1 LLGLFGTVYGL
12 IAIFATLGTAGL
24 SDNNRLAQGIAEA
37 LNATLLGLFAAIPSL
52 VAWSY
57 YNKKVES
64 HAVKMASL
72 CDGFLRQLYH
82 LDETPEL
89 AETSGQELG

>member
-1 LLGLFGTVYGL
+1 VGTVYGL
-12 IAIFATLGTAGL
+12 IALFAVLGTTGL
-24 SDNNRLAQGIAEA
+24 SDNNKLAEGIAYA
-37 LNATLLGLFAAIPSL
+37 LNATLLGLITAIPSL

-82 LDETPEL
+82 LEETGEM
-89 AETSGQELG
+89 AEEAPARNRD